1 MAALKTSLNPHIL
14 DGKGAV
20 DGNAFTGKTILDFT
34 KEVTALLNS
43 MQDRIVPESI
53 FAGLQ
58 RRVFESLVARH
69 ISPPIEWLRVS
80 PWTFDGTPA
89 PAIHDD
95 GTHAKLEFSG
105 TVRGGRCLIF
115 TTKDLPLEQLRQVRF
130 ATKLNLVTVFGLP
143 SSGKSLLLNQF
154 VGKPDCFGQFGREAE
169 HGLARLALV
178 NIPKDGHQLPTKLGF
193 VEVDSSGSWVKD
205 LALLFPLLLVSKVV
219 ILNWA
224 GPPDKDELLKA
235 LAELGPD
242 DCGT

>member
-1 MAALKTSLNPHIL
+1 M
-14 DGKGAV
+14 
-20 DGNAFTGKTILDFT
+20 
-34 KEVTALLNS
+34 TALLNS

-80 PWTFDGTPA
+80 PWTFGGTPA
-89 PAIHDD
+89 TAIHDD
-95 GTHAKLEFSG
+95 GSHAKLEFSG

-115 TTKDLPLEQLRQVRF
+115 TTKWPPLEQLRQVRF

-154 VGKPDCFGQFGREAE
+154 VGKPDCFGPEAE
-169 HGLARLALV
+169 RGLARLALV
-178 NIPKDGHQLPTKLGF
+178 NIPEDGYRLPMKLGF
-193 VEVDSSGSWVKD
+193 VELGSSGSWGED
-205 LALLFPLLLVSKVV
+205 LTLLFPLLLVSKVV
-219 ILNWA
+219 LLNWA